1 MLHNTV
7 YETNYLEN
15 VTLIMKD
22 FMGECYK
29 ILWLNN
35 CYCPTLGSQASL
47 RENLTRVN
55 RKKLAVAALGLE
67 TNT

>member
-29 ILWLNN
+29 IL
-35 CYCPTLGSQASL
+35 
-47 RENLTRVN
+47 
-55 RKKLAVAALGLE
+55 
-67 TNT
+67 